1 MPSLKSTLAS
11 EARRRLKRIRAI
23 VKRAVPDAEETV
35 GYRMPA
41 FRRGRIFMYY
51 AAFKEH
57 IGIYPP
63 VKDKALAK
71 ALLPYRA
78 GKGNLRFP
86 LDRPMP
92 YPLIARI
99 AKALAR
105 QYA

>member
-1 MPSLKSTLAS
+1 MPESQS
-11 EARRRLKRIRAI
+11 EARRRLKRIRT
-23 VKRAVPDAEETV
+23 VVQRAVPDAEPTI

-51 AAFKEH
+51 AAFKAH

-63 VKDKALAK
+63 VKDRKLAK
-71 ALLPYRA
+71 ALRPYLA
-78 GKGNLRFP
+78 GKGNLKFP

-92 YPLIARI
+92 YGLIGRV